1 MMAAMVQQREICLS
15 FRYRLLPSKAQHV
28 ALVRILED
36 QRQLYNAALEE
47 RIDAW
52 RKARRSI
59 SYFDQTKA
67 LTACRREI
75 PEMGALPVDLQR
87 ATLKRL
93 DEAYRDLFRRVKAG
107 KKAGF
112 PRFKGRGWFNSF
124 GFREF
129 SGITLDGLRL
139 RFKGMPGGLRVHL
152 HRPLPEGRIL
162 SCTFRR
168 DNKGWVVALV
178 KRVAASGRRSDGSAI
193 GIDLGIKNLAVL
205 SNGTVIPNPYAARR
219 AQKVL
224 RRRQRALSRCRR
236 CSAGSGKARAALART
251 HRMMAN
257 LRDTY
262 LHQVSARLTRD
273 YAAIAVEDLNVAGLS
288 RSMLAREVN
297 DAAWG
302 KLLFMLGYKA
312 ERAGC
317 ELIKVD
323 PMNTTQACSGC
334 GAIVPKTLADR
345 WHECPHCGLSL
356 DRDHNAALN
365 VLRRAV
371 VGPWALNV
379 AGCGERA
386 PGNLTLEGVPE

>member
-1 MMAAMVQQREICLS
+1 MIAAMMQQRGICLS
-15 FRYRLLPSKAQHV
+15 FRYRLLPSKAQHA
-28 ALVRILED
+28 ALARILED

-52 RKARRSI
+52 RKARRSV

-93 DEAYRDLFRRVKAG
+93 DDAYRSLFRRVKAG

-129 SGITLDGLRL
+129 SGITFDGRRL

-168 DNKGWVVALV
+168 DTKGWTVAMV
-178 KRVAASGRRSDGSAI
+178 KRVAASERRDDGEAI
-193 GIDLGIKNLAVL
+193 GIDLGVKNLAVL
-205 SNGTVIPNPYAARR
+205 SNGTVVPNPHAARR
-219 AQKVL
+219 AQKML
-224 RRRQRALSRCRR
+224 RRQQRALSRCRR
-236 CSAGSGKARAALART
+236 GSSGRSKARAALARA
-251 HRMMAN
+251 HRKVTN

-273 YAAIAVEDLNVAGLS
+273 YAAIAIEDLNVAGLS

-323 PMNTTQACSGC
+323 PRNTTQACSGC
-334 GAIVPKTLADR
+334 GTIVPKALADR
-345 WHECPHCGLSL
+345 WHDCQHCGLSL
-356 DRDHNAALN
+356 DRDHNAARN

-386 PGNLTLEGVPE
+386 PENLTPEGVSK